1 VANRLL
7 MWISGVV
14 IAVTAVIALVMQLDL
29 RAAPSISIVS
39 PDEAGTIVVAIDGS
53 VEKPGV
59 YELPYGSR
67 VHDLLDAAGGYL
79 STSDLSAI
87 NQAALLIDGQ
97 RLYVPSREATETAK
111 VAASPAPLLLDINR
125 ASAKDLEQLPGI
137 GAVKAEAI
145 VAYRNQNGPFRSV
158 DDLLMVQGI
167 TEGVMGEIRPFVM
180 VAP

>member
-1 VANRLL
+1 

-14 IAVTAVIALVMQLDL
+14 IAVTAVLALVMQLDL
-29 RAAPSISIVS
+29 RAAPSISIDA
-39 PDEAGTIVVAIDGS
+39 PEEPGTIVVAIDGS

-79 STSDLSAI
+79 SSSDLTAI
-87 NQAALLIDGQ
+87 NQAAFLIDGQ
-97 RLYVPSREATETAK
+97 RLYVPWRETTETAK
-111 VAASPAPLLLDINR
+111 GAASSAPLLLDINR

-158 DDLLMVQGI
+158 DDLLLVDGI
-167 TEGVMGEIRPFVM
+167 SKGVMADIRPFVM